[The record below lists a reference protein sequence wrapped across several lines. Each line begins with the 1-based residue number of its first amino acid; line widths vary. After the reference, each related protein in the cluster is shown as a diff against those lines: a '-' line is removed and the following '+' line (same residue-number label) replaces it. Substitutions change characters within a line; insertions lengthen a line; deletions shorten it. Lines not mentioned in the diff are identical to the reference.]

1 MSAEKHLQSVRE
13 KIGALLPLL
22 EEFMQENYQPLSS
35 ETHELKRLL
44 NELSEDLLIYLHY
57 ISKKEISSSFQIHQA
72 VSKVASDEKKE
83 SSTEEIDSPHK
94 MPDIQIKDTQ
104 TDIMDNSSIEP
115 PKVVPITLS
124 INDRYLILRQL
135 FKNSQLEW
143 DSAFQQFS
151 MCQTKTEILDYLNS
165 LRKLY
170 GWDVNDNA
178 YQILEKACLKKFA

>member
-22 EEFMQENYQPLSS
+22 EEFMQDNYQPLSS
-35 ETHELKRLL
+35 ETQELKKLL
-44 NELSEDLLIYLHY
+44 NELSEELLIYLHY

-72 VSKVASDEKKE
+72 VSKMASEVNED
-83 SSTEEIDSPHK
+83 SFTEEIPTPNKISDT
-94 MPDIQIKDTQ
+94 QIKDTK
-104 TDIMDNSSIEP
+104 TEIMNNSSIEP

-124 INDRYLILRQL
+124 INDKYLILRQL

-151 MCQTKTEILDYLNS
+151 LCQSKTEILDYLNS

-170 GWDVNDNA
+170 GWDIHDAA
-178 YQILEKACLKKFA
+178 YQILEKACLKKFV

>member
-1 MSAEKHLQSVRE
+1 MAAEKHLQCVRE

-22 EEFMQENYQPLSS
+22 EEFMQDNYQPLSS
-35 ETHELKRLL
+35 ETQELKKLL
-44 NELSEDLLIYLHY
+44 NELSEELLIYLHY

-72 VSKVASDEKKE
+72 VSKIASDINEDSSKE
-83 SSTEEIDSPHK
+83 ENPSPNK
-94 MPDIQIKDTQ
+94 MPDVQIKNNKTE
-104 TDIMDNSSIEP
+104 IMDNSSIEL

-143 DSAFQQFS
+143 ESAFQQFS
-151 MCQTKTEILDYLNS
+151 LCQTKTEIMDYLNS

-170 GWDVNDNA
+170 GWDINDTA

>member
-1 MSAEKHLQSVRE
+1 MSAEKHLQCVRE

-22 EEFMQENYQPLSS
+22 EEFMQVNYQPLSS
-35 ETHELKRLL
+35 ETQELKKLL
-44 NELSEDLLIYLHY
+44 NELSEELLIYLHY

-72 VSKVASDEKKE
+72 VSKMATDVIEDSSAVEK
-83 SSTEEIDSPHK
+83 SSTNYL
-94 MPDIQIKDTQ
+94 PDNHINEKSTPV
-104 TDIMDNSSIEP
+104 MDDASTEP
-115 PKVVPITLS
+115 PKVIPITLS

-151 MCQTKTEILDYLNS
+151 LCQTKTEMLEYLNS

-170 GWDVNDNA
+170 GWDINDAA
-178 YQILEKACLKKFA
+178 YQILEKACLKKFI